1 MNYANKTKIIRSA
14 TLVTVFL
21 VLTSMLPN
29 TAYALS
35 GSSFLSGRI
44 IDDSVFYDQ
53 GTMSA
58 TDIQNFL
65 NAKVP
70 VCDTNG
76 TQPYGGTTRAA
87 YGASRGYPAPYTCLK
102 SYSQS
107 TPSRAPESGLCAG
120 FTAGTKSASRIIFE
134 VGQSCGINPQVL
146 LVLLQKEQSLVTDDW
161 PWSIQYRSATG
172 YGCPDTAACDAQYY
186 GFFNQVYA
194 AARQFKYYTI
204 NSTSYSY
211 RAGRNNSIL
220 YNPNGSCGSSN
231 VYIENQ
237 ATANLYI
244 YTPYQPNQAALNN
257 LYGTGDNC
265 SAYGNRNFWRMFND
279 WFGSTLGSYLVRTT
293 TSDTVYLIADDK
305 KYPVP
310 SLSAL
315 NNLSVFGSVTFVSQ
329 SYMNSKTTGSQV
341 GRTVKSASSSS
352 VYFMNS
358 GMKLPFLSCEMIAEY
373 GTSCGN
379 ETILTDLQIAKLTT
393 GPAMTRLYQTIEG
406 YKYYIH
412 LGKKQEIFDETS
424 KTNAGI
430 SGSYNRLSFFG
441 IENLPENLPVIRDNV
456 IAKSR
461 ASGYSYYYDN
471 GQFIKLPQ
479 DMLSN
484 GMFSSLPKSFL
495 NTASLLQLPIDQSFV
510 GFVSNVSSA
519 KYLLVPSGK
528 VLLPTPSD
536 WASNYITF
544 DDAIVAHAA
553 TSQEPVNAKV
563 VKAVNASTIYKVFNK
578 IRHPMPSFED
588 VLKIQKLTNN
598 IQSYANFYDS
608 TVRSMVQGST
618 YQSPLTLIKNSTSTT
633 VYMVDTEFMKRP
645 LTSFAIT
652 SDLGISSTVRIVSE
666 PTLNEYQTEANI
678 KTLVTCNGKNY
689 VGLKRVF
696 YEVSNT
702 MTTQFGWTS
711 GSYLGLGTISC
722 ANLPF
727 TTKQLT
733 NFIRTSNG
741 SIYSVTAGTK
751 RPFTSYE
758 AYINNGGNSTNTVA
772 VSDYFAGT
780 IATGSPIN
788 ASIL

>member
-237 ATANLYI
+237 ATTNL
-244 YTPYQPNQAALNN
+244 
-257 LYGTGDNC
+257 
-265 SAYGNRNFWRMFND
+265 
-279 WFGSTLGSYLVRTT
+279 
-293 TSDTVYLIADDK
+293 
-305 KYPVP
+305 
-310 SLSAL
+310 
-315 NNLSVFGSVTFVSQ
+315 
-329 SYMNSKTTGSQV
+329 
-341 GRTVKSASSSS
+341 
-352 VYFMNS
+352 
-358 GMKLPFLSCEMIAEY
+358 
-373 GTSCGN
+373 
-379 ETILTDLQIAKLTT
+379 
-393 GPAMTRLYQTIEG
+393 
-406 YKYYIH
+406 
-412 LGKKQEIFDETS
+412 
-424 KTNAGI
+424 
-430 SGSYNRLSFFG
+430 
-441 IENLPENLPVIRDNV
+441 
-456 IAKSR
+456 
-461 ASGYSYYYDN
+461 
-471 GQFIKLPQ
+471 
-479 DMLSN
+479 
-484 GMFSSLPKSFL
+484 
-495 NTASLLQLPIDQSFV
+495 
-510 GFVSNVSSA
+510 
-519 KYLLVPSGK
+519 
-528 VLLPTPSD
+528 
-536 WASNYITF
+536 
-544 DDAIVAHAA
+544 
-553 TSQEPVNAKV
+553 
-563 VKAVNASTIYKVFNK
+563 
-578 IRHPMPSFED
+578 
-588 VLKIQKLTNN
+588 
-598 IQSYANFYDS
+598 
-608 TVRSMVQGST
+608 
-618 YQSPLTLIKNSTSTT
+618 
-633 VYMVDTEFMKRP
+633 
-645 LTSFAIT
+645 
-652 SDLGISSTVRIVSE
+652 
-666 PTLNEYQTEANI
+666 
-678 KTLVTCNGKNY
+678 
-689 VGLKRVF
+689 
-696 YEVSNT
+696 
-702 MTTQFGWTS
+702 
-711 GSYLGLGTISC
+711 
-722 ANLPF
+722 
-727 TTKQLT
+727 
-733 NFIRTSNG
+733 
-741 SIYSVTAGTK
+741 
-751 RPFTSYE
+751 
-758 AYINNGGNSTNTVA
+758 
-772 VSDYFAGT
+772 
-780 IATGSPIN
+780 ATGRF
-788 ASIL
+788 